1 MKALLIYLCFL
12 GNTKNPVDP
21 KYPVY
26 EIPSE
31 LKKGMYAVIR
41 EQSDEYEIQSN
52 TKARLKVRKVITI
65 LNNKAKDYATLF
77 VGYDKD
83 IQVDYINAVVYD
95 SVGKIIKKLKNSEII
110 DRSAISGYSLYED
123 NRIKMADLS
132 QVVYPYTVEFEY
144 QLYKKVL
151 YSIPGFT
158 LYSDDEISSQ
168 VVSYTLIFPPTLRPR
183 YQLYKI
189 AEPIRTILVDKSEKL
204 TWTFKNIIPTK
215 FEKMS
220 LPINKIVPNIAV
232 APAEFEFDG
241 YKGNMSTWMEIG
253 QWQNLLNQGRDILP
267 PGTKT
272 KVKELTDNL
281 KTDREKAKALYEY
294 MQSKTRYVSIQL
306 GIGGF
311 QPIDAQTVD
320 QIGYGDCKALSNYM
334 IALLKEAGVRGYYTW
349 VYGGEGMNYIS
360 PDFPMD
366 YFNHIIVAIP
376 QKKDTIWLECTSQ
389 TIPFG
394 FLGDFTA
401 NRYALLVTDD
411 GGKLVKTP
419 RYSAE
424 QNMQISNLQVSLSTL
439 GDATMIISKANSGLQ
454 SENHGLSN
462 IASNRIEEQ
471 KKWLERA
478 FDIPSYNVKTF
489 QLSQLKNDIPT
500 VRISATLEVRKYAA
514 ISGKRMF
521 FIPNIINKYSS
532 IPEKTEARK
541 TSVLRKMAFID
552 IDTISFTI
560 PEAFQPEYLPG
571 SINHKSKFG
580 EYEAH
585 FRTDQNKLIYTR
597 RLRMNDGEFAPELY
611 SELLDFLKA
620 INKADNT
627 KVVFINKT

>member
-1 MKALLIYLCFL
+1 MKILLIYFGLL
-12 GNTKNPVDP
+12 GNPTTPVDL
-21 KYPVY
+21 KYPVS
-26 EIPSE
+26 EIPTE
-31 LKKGMYAVIR
+31 LTIGMYAVIR
-41 EQSDEYEIQSN
+41 EQSEEYEIQSK
-52 TKARLKVRKVITI
+52 TKARLKVKKVITI

-77 VGYDKD
+77 VGYDKN
-83 IQVDYINAVVYD
+83 IQVDYINAMVYD
-95 SVGKIIKKLKNSEII
+95 SVGKLIKKLKNSEII

-123 NRIKMADLS
+123 NRIKIADLS
-132 QVVYPYTVEFEY
+132 QVVYPYTIEFEY

-168 VVSYTLIFPPTLRPR
+168 VLNYTLVFPPSMTPR
-183 YQLYKI
+183 YQLFNIK
-189 AEPIRTILVDKSEKL
+189 EPIRTILVDQREKL
-204 TWTFKNIIPTK
+204 NWTFKNIIPVK

-220 LPINKIVPNIAV
+220 LPINRVVPNIAV

-241 YKGNMSTWMEIG
+241 YKGNMSTWKEIG
-253 QWQNLLNQGRDILP
+253 QWQNLLNQGRDNLP
-267 PGTKT
+267 LDTKA
-272 KVKELTDNL
+272 KVKELTKNL
-281 KTDREKAKALYEY
+281 KSDREKAEALYEY

-311 QPIDAQTVD
+311 QPFDAQTVD
-320 QIGYGDCKALSNYM
+320 QNGYGDCKALSNYM
-334 IALLKEAGVRGYYTW
+334 VALLKEAGIKGHYTW
-349 VYGGEGMNYIS
+349 VYGGEGMKYIS

-401 NRYALLVTDD
+401 NRYALLVTED

-424 QNMQISNLQVSLSTL
+424 QNLQISTLQVSLSTG
-439 GDATMIISKANSGLQ
+439 GDATIIISKANSGLQ
-454 SENHGLSN
+454 SENQGLRD
-462 IASNRIEEQ
+462 IAANNLEEQ

-478 FDIPSYNVKTF
+478 FEIPSYNVKTV
-489 QLSQLKNDIPT
+489 QLNQTGNEIPT
-500 VRISATLEVRKYAA
+500 VHLSATLEARKYAA
-514 ISGKRMF
+514 VSGKRLF
-521 FIPNIINKYSS
+521 FMPNIINKYSS
-532 IPEKTEARK
+532 IPEKAETRR
-541 TSVLRKMAFID
+541 TPVLRKMAFID
-552 IDTISFTI
+552 IDTITFII
-560 PEAFQPEYLPG
+560 PEPFQPEYLPG
-571 SINHKSKFG
+571 SISHKSKFG

-585 FRTDQNKLIYTR
+585 FKKDQNKLVYIR

-611 SELLDFLKA
+611 SELLAFLKA

-627 KVVFINKT
+627 KLVFVNKT